1 MFKVFSMLHSDKKIK
16 ILIVD
21 DDEDDF
27 FITSELITEID
38 PNMFQIEWTYRYKE
52 ALEHIE
58 HQKHDIYFIDFFLG
72 GKTGLDLL
80 KDAVKYDSDVPM
92 ILLTGKGNRDI
103 DKEAMKI
110 GASDYLIKSE
120 LTTEKLE
127 RCIRY
132 SIEKAQTLKQLRD
145 NERKFRGIFEQSK
158 DAIFLADVNLKFVTV
173 NSAATQLFGYSEA
186 ELQSFFV
193 YDLIADKNE
202 AFKLASLL
210 NSNEEL
216 DEFELQFLTK
226 SNEEVICIFS
236 ATNFKKDNED
246 YLQVIVHDITKL
258 RKAEKSALMAE
269 KLAATG
275 RLARTLGH
283 EIRNPLTNIH
293 LSAEHLLDTSLTEDQ
308 SEYIQII
315 QRNSRRISDIISE
328 LLNTSRPAEI
338 IMKKSS
344 LQDMI
349 NEGLAAVND
358 RILLKNIKLDV
369 TFPKEI
375 IKINADKNKLKIAF
389 VNIFINAIEA
399 IQDGGGKLSVELVK
413 DGNQGCYVTIT
424 DNGIGISK
432 ENMQRLFEPYFTSK
446 RNGVGLG
453 LVTTHNILHAHNAR
467 VEVSSTPG
475 EGTTFTITF
484 SKNNVSIKTPAP
496 AI

>member
-349 NEGLAAVND
+349 NEGLA
-358 RILLKNIKLDV
+358 
-369 TFPKEI
+369 
-375 IKINADKNKLKIAF
+375 
-389 VNIFINAIEA
+389 
-399 IQDGGGKLSVELVK
+399 
-413 DGNQGCYVTIT
+413 CC
-424 DNGIGISK
+424 
-432 ENMQRLFEPYFTSK
+432 
-446 RNGVGLG
+446 
-453 LVTTHNILHAHNAR
+453 
-467 VEVSSTPG
+467 
-475 EGTTFTITF
+475 
-484 SKNNVSIKTPAP
+484 
-496 AI
+496 